1 MYRHFNNRFARD
13 VAILHPGE
21 YFATGDDIL
30 ISTVLGSCIAV
41 AFYDRRNSVGGLN
54 HFMLPGS
61 LNQQS
66 DVVASETGKY
76 GMYAMELLIN
86 QMMKL
91 GTRRSDLVAKVF
103 GGAHVL
109 RTSVPGGGT
118 VPQSN
123 IKFAMEYLALEKIPV
138 ESSDVGGTV
147 ARKIF
152 LFPRTFR
159 VLMKRITGQLIV
171 DVEREEETYLEQLR
185 KEQQAKQGGDVTLF

>member
-1 MYRHFNNRFARD
+1 MYRHFNNRFAKE
-13 VAILHPGE
+13 VAFLHPGE

-41 AFYDRRNSVGGLN
+41 ALYDRRNSIGGLN

-61 LNQQS
+61 VDRNG
-66 DVVASETGKY
+66 DAVASETGKY

-86 QMMKL
+86 QMMKM

-103 GGAHVL
+103 GGGHVL
-109 RTSVPGGGT
+109 RSSVTGGGT

-123 IKFAMEYLALEKIPV
+123 IRFAFEYLALENIPV
-138 ESSDVGGTV
+138 ESSDVGGTI
-147 ARKIF
+147 ARKVF

-159 VLMKRITGQLIV
+159 VLMKRITGNLIV
-171 DVEREEETYLEQLR
+171 DVEREEEQYLEKIQR
-185 KEQQAKQGGDVTLF
+185 ESKKGGDVTLF

>member
-1 MYRHFNNRFARD
+1 MYRHFNNRFAKE
-13 VAILHPGE
+13 VAFLHPGE

-41 AFYDRRNSVGGLN
+41 ALHDRRNAIGGLN

-61 LNQQS
+61 VGRNGN
-66 DVVASETGKY
+66 VVASETGKY

-86 QMMKL
+86 QMMKM

-103 GGAHVL
+103 GGGHVL
-109 RTSVPGGGT
+109 RSSVPGGGT

-123 IKFAMEYLALEKIPV
+123 IKFAFEYLALEKIPV

-147 ARKIF
+147 ARKVF

-159 VLMKRITGQLIV
+159 VLMKRVTGNLIV
-171 DVEREEETYLEQLR
+171 DVEREEEQYLEKIQR
-185 KEQQAKQGGDVTLF
+185 ESKKSGEVTLF